1 MKLDAEAMLA
11 EAQTLIATLTQRVLF
26 LAGRVGVLEKEL
38 NEKKSDAVV
47 PPAD

>member
-26 LAGRVGVLEKEL
+26 LAGRVGALEKQV
-38 NEKKSDAVV
+38 NEKTDPVDVV
-47 PPAD
+47 PPP